1 MKARRFGSVVVIITA
16 VLTPLAS
23 QAAQDD
29 FWTSWT
35 RRLSA
40 DYRASEVREKQLR
53 EEIAQL
59 PTVLDRPSGGTQGFL
74 SALRLEPITKDA
86 REDSIDLI
94 WDENRNIDTLVL
106 CQVRNAIP
114 TLPAINMGVPAHFQ
128 IWSLDASGNPD
139 RLLADVLEDGRDPVR
154 ENYPYHFSGLDLTTR
169 GIRIQS
175 LSRRFHGGTY
185 AYFWGWS
192 EMFCFSGSRNIA
204 PEARLSTSPKNQGR
218 IFIKEAYLVDEQTQ
232 LGLPHIPEEHKSHGW
247 FSVVKKSPEE
257 SVWVE
262 IDLVETQMV
271 DSIRLLPSNRL
282 DNPEVRGFGFPVRFK
297 IEAYD
302 SENDLTPVTLVDFNK
317 LDFDNPGNNPVTFHF
332 PAREARRIRLT
343 ATRLWSPRTDAYI
356 HLTFSEI
363 EILRAESNLARGKP
377 VSSSDN
383 RGDKPLHD
391 GWHMGEALLTD
402 GLVPEGRVVPPVE
415 WLELL
420 EKSRSLAAE
429 QAAVFAQLQRIRAA
443 VENNFIRASIGL
455 TILLALAAPATAL
468 GLNLHQRRAILAV
481 RKQLAS
487 DLHDEVGSNL
497 GGIRMMANTLKRRPE
512 QAATIASRIQD
523 TVSESTE
530 SLRDIIWLLAPV
542 HGEKR
547 DLHRRFQVLAEILL
561 GNISV
566 RFEIP
571 EQAAE
576 LKWPLPVRRE
586 LIFFYREALH
596 NISQH
601 SEATAVLITMD
612 VSAQELV
619 LRISDDGKGMSGQ
632 DLKRPSALSSL
643 KLRAEKLHAKLEID
657 SSPGSGTALT
667 LVLNRSKLGF

>member
-1 MKARRFGSVVVIITA
+1 
-16 VLTPLAS
+16 
-23 QAAQDD
+23 
-29 FWTSWT
+29 
-35 RRLSA
+35 
-40 DYRASEVREKQLR
+40 
-53 EEIAQL
+53 
-59 PTVLDRPSGGTQGFL
+59 
-74 SALRLEPITKDA
+74 
-86 REDSIDLI
+86 
-94 WDENRNIDTLVL
+94 
-106 CQVRNAIP
+106 
-114 TLPAINMGVPAHFQ
+114 MGVPEHFQ
-128 IWSLDASGNPD
+128 IWSLDDSGNPD
-139 RLLADVLEDGRDPVR
+139 RLLADVKEEGKDPVR
-154 ENYPYHFSGLDLTTR
+154 ESYPYHFSGLDLTTR

-175 LSRRFHGGTY
+175 LSRRYHGGTY
-185 AYFWGWS
+185 GYFWGWS

-204 PEARLSTSPKNQGR
+204 PEARVTTSPKNQGR
-218 IFIKEAYLVDEQTQ
+218 IFIKEAYLVDEQTP
-232 LGLPHIPEEHKSHGW
+232 LGLPHVPEEHKSHGW
-247 FSVVKKSPEE
+247 FSVARKTPEQQ
-257 SVWVE
+257 VWVE
-262 IDLVETQMV
+262 IDLLETPTV
-271 DSIRLLPSNRL
+271 DTVRIFPSSRL

-297 IEAYD
+297 IEASQ
-302 SENDLTPVTLVDFNK
+302 SENDPTPETLVDFTE

-363 EILRAESNLARGKP
+363 EILRDESNLALGKL

-383 RGDKPLHD
+383 IGDMPLHS
-391 GWHMGEALLTD
+391 GWHIGEALLTD
-402 GLVPEGRVVPPVE
+402 GLVPEGRVVPPFE
-415 WLELL
+415 WLGLL

-429 QAAVFAQLQRIRAA
+429 QAATLARLQQ
-443 VENNFIRASIGL
+443 IRASVESNSIRVFIGL
-455 TILLALAAPATAL
+455 SVLLALAAPATAL
-468 GLNLHQRRAILAV
+468 SLKLRQRRTILAV

-542 HGEKR
+542 EGEKR

-561 GNISV
+561 GSLTV

-571 EQAAE
+571 EEAAD

-596 NISQH
+596 NISKH
-601 SEATAVLITMD
+601 SEATAVLIAMD
-612 VSAQELV
+612 ISAHELV
-619 LRISDDGKGMSGQ
+619 LRISDDGKGMSSQ

-643 KLRAEKLHAKLEID
+643 KLRAEKLHAKLKIV

-667 LVLNRSKLGF
+667 LVLNRLKVGF